1 MTLRTL
7 IVDDEPLGV
16 KGVRT
21 LLQDEADVEIVGE
34 ALDGPAAVRAI
45 RELRPDLVLLD
56 VQMPGLDGFEVLEEL
71 TDTEMP
77 LVIFVT
83 AFDHYSLQAF
93 AVHALDYVLKPISRP
108 RFKEAV
114 ARARTTLAE
123 RGQRDVNRR
132 LMALLEDV
140 EQRRSSLDRFVVR
153 DGERILFLKSEE
165 VEAIEATGNY
175 MHLYRGSASHMIR
188 ETLGTLEQRLD
199 PRRFLRV
206 HRSWI
211 VNVACIQEIHTPDG
225 GYLIHTV
232 GGTKVPVSKGYR
244 ERLDALLA
252 DPLPRGGWLG
262 PS

>member
-1 MTLRTL
+1 MTIRTL

-16 KGVRT
+16 QGVRT
-21 LLQDEADVEIVGE
+21 LLQDESDVEVVGE
-34 ALDGPAAVRAI
+34 ALDGPAAVQAI

-71 TDTEMP
+71 DPGEMP
-77 LVIFVT
+77 LVVFVT

-108 RFKEAV
+108 RFREAL
-114 ARARTTLAE
+114 ARARGILAE

-132 LMALLEDV
+132 LLALLEEV
-140 EQRRSSLDRFVVR
+140 EQRRVSLDRFVVR
-153 DGERILFLKSEE
+153 EGERILFLKSEE

-175 MHLYRGSASHMIR
+175 MHLYRGRESHMIR
-188 ETLGTLEQRLD
+188 ETLATLEQRLD

-211 VNVACIQEIHTPDG
+211 VNIACIQEIHVAEG
-225 GYLIHTV
+225 GYLIHTA
-232 GGTKVPVSKGYR
+232 GGTRVPVSKGHR
-244 ERLDALLA
+244 ERLDALLQ
-252 DPLPRGGWLG
+252 DPLPRGNWGI
-262 PS
+262 